1 MPFPIVEAFLLQP
14 EEGKKGK
21 IAICTN
27 TLAPGM
33 VSNEIPLDCRS
44 DITALGSLVVNR
56 DGAERMIINC
66 LGHPTIEYIILFGHE
81 TQSFCPSTNLLS
93 ALMYGY
99 ADGKPGNVITG
110 GRGVAHQ
117 YPSVAPHLLENF
129 RKRFKVLPLFGHQAS
144 KEIVQKYLE
153 WLRPNIPETVFAC
166 VKKILEKKEVYY
178 DSLVELVTIIA
189 KQPSSGVTAIEL
201 DPKDFQHLQP
211 PIVELEGT
219 DTVTPAPFEVK
230 AEKEDMRVNIDA
242 QGHHFTIKGPD
253 SFLMAYSI
261 MDHFNKN
268 KLSLSPKEQLLLG
281 VEMSRAEMEIRSDV
295 KFPST
300 IQSTCKQIERKEIPL
315 APGTILK
322 ADKLFYYKIGLK
334 DNKISVQSMA
344 HDTCTSV
351 FELRAKHISPI
362 IDKLVKENRF
372 EEYEQSFLHRADVGI
387 EAGRAAI
394 ALASGYSY
402 FQDFRNLFKLN
413 KTEFPLLIA
422 EGDSFLAVHQ
432 KIITALYTRGITAP
446 HADTHKGMMRDA
458 CILAVFRKSGESLKH
473 FPEIYASGTL
483 NTTAMREQY
492 KQQLLQKE
500 TDAEY
505 SYGNRTRAHFGFD
518 QLQKAVDV
526 LKANPKQTV
535 IVQRFDYNEDMSHTE
550 SPVKD
555 AQGNVVRTRP
565 EWTHDPC
572 LTHDIYFIA
581 DNKLHSFHVARA
593 HNIVN
598 AYPENIFGLHDAY
611 DEFVA
616 KALGIELGDMFMLS
630 SRGNMLLLTEEQK
643 AKKLIAEPAKPI
655 NELDKSAGPVDLAR
669 NFPAKGIGVYES
681 QLEERNSAPNHPA
694 ITAVEKY
701 NTANLVE
708 KASAYLKKRGDMH
721 NNPILGTFDPKAQSV
736 QGNLAF
742 FQCNQRGGKLY
753 ATAVFTDGTKE
764 KFAKDVEV
772 CNYLATQYKST
783 LNLPLGNLTMFY
795 VPVR

>member
-14 EEGKKGK
+14 EEGKNGK

-66 LGHPTIEYIILFGHE
+66 LSHPTIEYLILFGHE
-81 TQSFCPSTNLLS
+81 TQSFCPSTNLLC
-93 ALMYGY
+93 ALMNGY
-99 ADGKPGNVITG
+99 APDKQGNTIVG

-117 YPSVAPHLLENF
+117 YPSIASHLLERF
-129 RKRFKVLPLFGHQAS
+129 RKRFKVLPLFGNQTS

-153 WLRPNIPETVFAC
+153 WLKPNIPQAVYDC

-178 DSLVELVTIIA
+178 DSLVEIVGVIA
-189 KQPSSGVTAIEL
+189 KQQSSGVTAIEL

-211 PIVELEGT
+211 PIVELEGN
-219 DTVTPAPFEVK
+219 DAVTEVPFEVK
-230 AEKEDMRVNIDA
+230 AEKENILVNIDA
-242 QGHHFTIKGPD
+242 QDHYLTIKGPD

-261 MDHFNKN
+261 MEHFNKH
-268 KLSLSPKEQLLLG
+268 KLSLSPKENLLLG
-281 VEMSRAEMEIRSDV
+281 VEMSCAEMEVRSDV

-300 IQSTCKQIERKEIPL
+300 IHPTCKQVQREEILL

-322 ADKLFYYKIGLK
+322 ADKLFYYKIGIK
-334 DNKISVQSMA
+334 DDKISVQSMA

-351 FELRAKHISPI
+351 FELRAKHIAPI

-372 EEYEQSFLHRADVGI
+372 EEYEQTFLHRADVGI

-413 KTEFPLLIA
+413 KTEFPLLVA

-458 CILAVFRKSGESLKH
+458 CILAIFRNAGESLKH

-483 NTTAMREQY
+483 NTSAMREQY

-518 QLQKAVDV
+518 QLQKCVDA
-526 LKANPKQTV
+526 LKENPNQTV
-535 IVQRFDYNEDMSHTE
+535 IIQRFDYNEDMSHTE
-550 SPVKD
+550 SEVKD
-555 AQGNVVRTRP
+555 AQGNVVRTRV

-581 DNKLHSFHVARA
+581 DNKLHAFHIARA

-598 AYPENIFGLHDAY
+598 AYPENIFGLRDAY
-611 DEFVA
+611 DEFIA
-616 KALGIELGDMFMLS
+616 KALGLELGDMFMLS

-655 NELDKSAGPVDLAR
+655 GELDKSIGPIDLSR
-669 NFPAKGIGVYES
+669 NFPTKGIGVYEA
-681 QLEERNSAPNHPA
+681 QLEERNAMPTHPA
-694 ITAVEKY
+694 IIAAENY
-701 NTANLVE
+701 NSKNLVE
-708 KASAYLKKRGDMH
+708 KASNYLKKRGDMH
-721 NNPILGTFDPKAQSV
+721 NNPILGTFDPKTQTV
-736 QGNLAF
+736 PGNLAF
-742 FQCNQRGGKLY
+742 FQCNQRGGKLH
-753 ATAVFTDGTKE
+753 ATAVFTDGNKE
-764 KFAKDVEV
+764 KFAKDVEA
-772 CNYLATQYKST
+772 CNYLTTQYKKT
-783 LNLPLGNLTMFY
+783 LGLPLGNLAMFY

>member
-1 MPFPIVEAFLLQP
+1 MPFPIIEAFLLQP

-56 DGAERMIINC
+56 DGAERMILNC
-66 LGHPTIEYIILFGHE
+66 LSHPTIEYLILFGQE

-93 ALMYGY
+93 ALMHGS
-99 ADGKPGNVITG
+99 ADGKPGNVITH

-129 RKRFKVLPLFGHQAS
+129 KKRFKVLPLFGNKAS
-144 KEIVQKYLE
+144 KDIIQNYLD
-153 WLRPNIPETVFAC
+153 WLKPNIPGQVYEC
-166 VKKILEKKEVYY
+166 VKKILEKKEIYY
-178 DSLVELVTIIA
+178 DSLVELVSVIA

-211 PIVELEGT
+211 PIVELEGE
-219 DTVTPAPFEVK
+219 DSVTKVPFEVK
-230 AEKEDMRVNIDA
+230 AEGENIVVNLDIKN
-242 QGHHFTIKGPD
+242 QYLTIKGPD
-253 SFLMAYSI
+253 SFLIAYSI
-261 MDHFNKN
+261 MEHFNKH
-268 KLSLSPKEQLLLG
+268 KLSLTPKEQLLLG
-281 VEMSRAEMEIRSDV
+281 FELSRAEMELRSDV
-295 KFPST
+295 KFSSLVN
-300 IQSTCKQIERKEIPL
+300 STCEQTVREEILL

-322 ADKLFYYKIGLK
+322 ADKLFYYKIGIK
-334 DNKISVQSMA
+334 DDKISVQSMA

-351 FELRAKHISPI
+351 FELRAKHIAPI

-372 EEYEQSFLHRADVGI
+372 EEYEQTFLHRADVGI

-413 KTEFPLLIA
+413 KTEFPLLVA

-432 KIITALYTRGITAP
+432 KIITALYTKGITAP
-446 HADTHKGMMRDA
+446 HADTHKGIMRDA
-458 CILAVFRKSGESLKH
+458 CILAIYRKSGESLKH

-483 NTTAMREQY
+483 NTSAMREQY

-505 SYGNRTRAHFGFD
+505 SYGNRTREHFGFD
-518 QLQKAVDV
+518 QLQKCVDA
-526 LKANPKQTV
+526 LKANPNQT
-535 IVQRFDYNEDMSHTE
+535 IIIQRFDYNEDMSHTE
-550 SPVKD
+550 SEVKD
-555 AQGNVVRTRP
+555 AQGNVVRTRV

-581 DNKLHSFHVARA
+581 DNKLHAFHIARA

-598 AYPENIFGLHDAY
+598 AYPENIFGLRDAY
-611 DEFVA
+611 DEFIA
-616 KALGIELGDMFMLS
+616 KALGLELGDMFMLS

-655 NELDKSAGPVDLAR
+655 GELDKSIGPIDLSR
-669 NFPAKGIGVYES
+669 NFPTKGIGVYEA
-681 QLEERNSAPNHPA
+681 QLEERNAMPTHPA
-694 ITAVEKY
+694 IIAAENY
-701 NTANLVE
+701 NSKNLVE
-708 KASAYLKKRGDMH
+708 KASNYLKKRGDMH
-721 NNPILGTFDPKAQSV
+721 NNPILGTFDPKTQTV
-736 QGNLAF
+736 PGNLAF
-742 FQCNQRGGKLY
+742 FQCNQRGGKLH
-753 ATAVFTDGTKE
+753 ATAVFTDGNKE
-764 KFAKDVEV
+764 KFAKDVEA
-772 CNYLATQYKST
+772 CNYLTTQYKKT
-783 LNLPLGNLTMFY
+783 LGLPLGNLAMFY